1 MRGNN
6 MDNVQERVINIVV
19 KQLGVS
25 KEKVTPEAHIINDLG
40 ADSLD
45 TVELVMCFEDEF
57 NLEIPDEYAGEVE
70 TIGQIIEYIKERA
83 K

>member
-1 MRGNN
+1 
-6 MDNVQERVINIVV
+6 MDNVQERVIDIVV